1 MKIFTSRITKIVRI
15 ILWSLVGLL
24 LAFIMFMTGGA
35 VALYQIEKECE
46 IVHAF
51 QTQEGK
57 NFFCAE
63 IKLTPKK
70 DGELS

>member
-1 MKIFTSRITKIVRI
+1 MVLTGRIARI
-15 ILWSLVGLL
+15 ARRILWTMVAALL
-24 LAFIMFMTGGA
+24 GFIMFMSGA
-35 VALYQIEKECE
+35 TVALYQIQQECE
-46 IVHAF
+46 IRHAF

-63 IKLTPKK
+63 IIETPKK